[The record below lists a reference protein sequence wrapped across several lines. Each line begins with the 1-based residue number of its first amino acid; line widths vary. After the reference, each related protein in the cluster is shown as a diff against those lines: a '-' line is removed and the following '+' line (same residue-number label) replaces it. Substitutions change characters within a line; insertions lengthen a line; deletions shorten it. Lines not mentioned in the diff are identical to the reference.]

1 LKALQQSLFQAD
13 KGVKPMMKLASPIK
27 RLDKICAKARK
38 IFSYKRFCLTICGV
52 LLITQFAAPQARAQS
67 SVLYTAL
74 GDSIGFG
81 LFAPI
86 GDGYVPTYERFVEA
100 DSGSSVTAVN
110 LSVPGWT
117 SSDLLRE
124 LRGNLLFRLSVATST
139 IVTVNIGGND
149 LLGGRGSYKDRTC
162 GGADNQD
169 CLRTRVATF
178 AGNFNAI
185 LAEVRSLRGSRNTII
200 RTMDVYNPYVNED
213 RAQDT
218 WPNDQGNDFQVL
230 KPYIETVN
238 NAIATTATARNIPY
252 ARVYLAFNGPNG
264 DIDPGDRGLI
274 AFDGLH
280 PNGGGHRLIA
290 DLLRGL
296 GYSPFNI

>member
-1 LKALQQSLFQAD
+1 
-13 KGVKPMMKLASPIK
+13 MMKLASPIK
-27 RLDKICAKARK
+27 KLDKISAKARK
-38 IFSYKRFCLTICGV
+38 IFSFKRFCLTICGV
-52 LLITQFAAPQARAQS
+52 LLVTQFAAPQARAQS
-67 SVLYTAL
+67 SVVYTAL

-81 LFAPI
+81 LFASI
-86 GDGYVPTYERFVEA
+86 GNGYVPTYERYIEA
-100 DSGSSVTAVN
+100 DSGSGVTGIN

-117 SSDLLRE
+117 STDLLRE
-124 LRGNLLFRLSVATST
+124 LRGNLLFRVSVATST

-149 LLGGRGSYKDRTC
+149 LLSGRGSYKDRNC

-169 CLRTRVATF
+169 CLRTGITTF
-178 AGNFNAI
+178 TNNFNAI

-230 KPYIETVN
+230 KPYIDAVN
-238 NAIATTATARNIPY
+238 NAIAATASARNVPC

-264 DIDPGDRGLI
+264 DIDPSDRGLI

-280 PNGGGHRLIA
+280 PNTSGHRLIA

-296 GYSPFNI
+296 GYSPFNL

>member
-1 LKALQQSLFQAD
+1 
-13 KGVKPMMKLASPIK
+13 MTILAFPIR
-27 RLDKICAKARK
+27 RLDKIKVKPRK

-52 LLITQFAAPQARAQS
+52 LLFTQFAAPQARAQS
-67 SVLYTAL
+67 TVLYTGL

-81 LFAPI
+81 LFASI
-86 GDGYVPTYERFVEA
+86 GDGYVPTYERLVEA
-100 DSGSSVTAVN
+100 DSGASVNAIN

-117 SSDLLRE
+117 SSDLLGAI
-124 LRGNLLFRLSVATST
+124 RGNFLFRLSVATST

-149 LLGGRGSYKDRTC
+149 LLGGRGAYKDRNC

-169 CLRTRVATF
+169 CLRAGLATF
-178 AGNFNAI
+178 GANFNAI
-185 LAEVRSLRGSRNTII
+185 LAEVRALRGSRNTII

-230 KPYIETVN
+230 KPYLD
-238 NAIATTATARNIPY
+238 AINGQIAATAAARNIPC
-252 ARVYLAFNGPNG
+252 ARVYMAFNGPNG
-264 DIDPGDRGLI
+264 DIDPGNLGLL

-280 PNGGGHRLIA
+280 PNGRGHRLIA

-296 GYSPFNI
+296 GYAPFQI